1 MSDRG
6 NSDPV
11 KSPKFIDL
19 QDFQSVKK
27 KVELQLR
34 APEGKR
40 FWRSL
45 DELSDTGEFR
55 ELVNREFPA
64 AAGEWD
70 DNVSRRNFMKL
81 MGASLALAGLT
92 SACAPKPEEKIVPYV
107 QQPEHLVPGK
117 PFFFASSMPF
127 GGYGKGV
134 LVEQHEGRP
143 TKIEGNPD
151 HPSSLGASDVWGQAS
166 ILTMYDPDRSQ
177 VVTRFGNVSSWGTF
191 NLALADA
198 IAFEDWNGPKAKRRA
213 KPARIHVL
221 SETVTSPT
229 IAAQVAALTQAF
241 PELKWHKHDAI
252 GRDNTLAG
260 AKQAFG
266 EDVEPIY
273 DFTKAKVVVSLDSNF
288 FTEDPGSL
296 RYARDY
302 ISLRRVRATNR
313 AVELAGLKPG
323 EEHLKPANRLFAIE
337 SVPTPVGAVADH
349 KLRVAPQFV
358 HEFAAA
364 LHEAIAAGGG
374 SKIFA
379 ASSWKNKT
387 GKPHDGHMDYW
398 FDELVKELI
407 AHKGESIVIAGEYA
421 PVEVHL
427 LAHAINAALGNISAA
442 ADDGKPVS
450 LIPAVAA
457 NRGNSAESI
466 AELTQA
472 LKAGEVDLLLVLG
485 GNPVYAAPVELN
497 FGQVLRDLY
506 VVDEKSKKT
515 VGKCFIA
522 HLGLYE
528 DETARLVEW
537 HVPEAHFLEAWGD
550 IRAHDGT
557 ASVIQPLISPIY
569 PACRSA
575 IEMLAAVLES
585 GTTAN
590 GAATKPT
597 SAAAGSLSGYDTVRS
612 VWRDALK
619 QGDQFEAAWTKA
631 LHDGKIDGT
640 AYKAKAVTFKGDAA
654 KASQL
659 PPTAAGM
666 TIMFRPDP
674 HIWDG
679 AFTNNA
685 WLQELPKPLT
695 KLTWD
700 NALMISP
707 LAAKDLKL
715 TSSDTGNVFKEKYSQ
730 ANGKT
735 VDLTVNG
742 QTLKDV
748 PVWVVPGHPDGC
760 GTLHLGYGRPNAGR
774 IGSPVDGT
782 VGFNAYALRTGQT
795 RWLAPGADPKPNG
808 GSYPLAVTQ
817 NHQVINHEL
826 NHKRELILH
835 GNGIDKVADE
845 FLHHLHDREGTKL
858 EESHSHGLKIDGN
871 FEANNLATARRI
883 GLPIIPD
890 DPNTSLQS
898 VFPEQPDHE
907 GGHDP
912 MFPAWG
918 MVIDQTACIGCN
930 ACVIACQAENNI
942 PVVGKEQVMVERE
955 MHWLRIDTYHIG
967 GILDKSD
974 PHGGENDEVNIA
986 DPDGTY
992 FQPLPCMQCE
1002 KAPCEL
1008 VCPVGATIHSKEGLN
1023 DMAYNRCV
1031 GTRYCSNNCPYKV
1044 RRFNFLKYN
1053 DDATPVLKLLR
1064 NPEVTVRSRGVME
1077 KCTYCTQR
1085 ISRGRIE
1092 AKKAEVTAIEKG
1104 ASQQEARAK
1113 FDAVLNTIQTACQQ
1127 SCPTQAIIFGNMY
1140 DQTTHVAALKREP
1153 VGFHYGLLA
1162 ELNTRPRTTYLAR
1175 IENKYDAFVEHDDS
1189 HGGGA
1194 AHGPDQDK
1202 GGHKH

>member
-6 NSDPV
+6 NSDTI

-19 QDFQSVKK
+19 KDFQGVKS

-55 ELVNREFPA
+55 EMINREFPA

-117 PFFFASSMPF
+117 PLFFASAMPF
-127 GGYGKGV
+127 GGFGKGV

-151 HPSSLGASDVWGQAS
+151 HPSSKGAADVWGQAT

-177 VVTRFGNVSSWGTF
+177 VITKFGNVSSWGTF
-191 NLALADA
+191 NLALSDA
-198 IAFEDWNGPKAKRRA
+198 ITFQDWNGAKATRRS
-213 KPARIHVL
+213 KPARIRL
-221 SETVTSPT
+221 LTESITSPT
-229 IAAQVAALTQAF
+229 IAAQVAALQQGF
-241 PELKWHKHDAI
+241 PDLKWHTYDAV
-252 GRDNTLAG
+252 GRYNTLAG

-273 DFTKAKVVVSLDSNF
+273 DFTKAKVVVTLDSNF

-296 RYARDY
+296 VYARDY
-302 ISLRRVRATNR
+302 MSVRRVRAT
-313 AVELAGLKPG
+313 AAAAEKAKLAEPRLQPG
-323 EEHLKPANRLFAIE
+323 NRLFAIE
-337 SVPTPVGAVADH
+337 SVPTQVGAVADH
-349 KLRVAPQFV
+349 KLRVKPQYV

-364 LHEAIAAGGG
+364 LHEAIAAGKPE

-379 ASSWKNKT
+379 ASAWKKKT
-387 GKPHDGHMDYW
+387 EKKHGEHFHSW
-398 FDELVKELI
+398 FDELVEELL
-407 AHKGESIVIAGEYA
+407 ANKGKSIIVAGEYA
-421 PVEVHL
+421 PVEVHV
-427 LAHAINAALGNISAA
+427 LAHAINAALGNIASA
-442 ADDGKPVS
+442 ADDGKPVK
-450 LIPAVAA
+450 LIPVVEASPTTAD
-457 NRGNSAESI
+457 SI
-466 AELTQA
+466 KELTTA
-472 LKAGEVDLLLVLG
+472 LKAGEVDLLFILG
-485 GNPVYAAPVELN
+485 GNPAYNAPAELD
-497 FGQVLRDLY
+497 FAGVIKGLY
-506 VVDEKSKKT
+506 PADEKT
-515 VGKCFIA
+515 GKITGKAFVA

-537 HVPEAHFLEAWGD
+537 HLPETHFLEAWGD
-550 IRAHDGT
+550 VRAHDGT
-557 ASVIQPLISPIY
+557 ASVVQPLIAPIY

-575 IEMLAAVLES
+575 VEVLAAVLEQA
-585 GTTAN
+585 TPAN
-590 GAATKPT
+590 GAATKPN
-597 SAAAGSLSGYDTVRS
+597 SPAAGSLSAYDIVRS
-612 VWRDALK
+612 VWRKAID
-619 QGDQFEAAWTKA
+619 QGDKFEAAWTKA
-631 LHDGKIDGT
+631 LHDGYMGGT
-640 AYKAKAVTFKGDAA
+640 AYGPKAVTFKGDVA
-654 KASQL
+654 KASKL
-659 PPTAAGM
+659 AAPSAGM
-666 TIMFRPDP
+666 TLMFRPDP
-674 HIWDG
+674 HVWDG
-679 AFTNNA
+679 AFNNNA

-700 NALMISP
+700 NALIISP
-707 LAAKDLKL
+707 GAAKALGL
-715 TSSDTGNVFKEKYSQ
+715 TTTDTGNVFKEKFSE
-730 ANGKT
+730 AVGKT

-748 PVWVVPGHPDGC
+748 PVWVMPGHPDEC
-760 GTLHLGYGRPNAGR
+760 GTLHLGYGRSHAGR
-774 IGSPVDGT
+774 VGSPVDGK
-782 VGFNAYALRTGQT
+782 VGFNAYVLRTSDT

-808 GSYPLAVTQ
+808 GKYTLAPTQ

-826 NHKRELILH
+826 NHKRELILV
-835 GNGIDKVADE
+835 GNSIGDVAHHFEDE
-845 FLHHLHDREGTKL
+845 LNKREGTVEEGHKEEGHKHEFKL
-858 EESHSHGLKIDGN
+858 KDPLANIKLGN
-871 FEANNLATARRI
+871 RI

-890 DPNTSLQS
+890 DPSNSPQSL
-898 VFPEQPDHE
+898 FPEQPDHNATADRPA
-907 GGHDP
+907 GHDP
-912 MFPAWG
+912 MYPAWG

-930 ACVIACQAENNI
+930 ACVVACQSENNI
-942 PVVGKEQVMVERE
+942 PVVGKDMVLVERE

-967 GILDKSD
+967 GKLPGDE
-974 PHGGENDEVNIA
+974 HGDENEVNIV

-992 FQPLPCMQCE
+992 FQPLPCMHCE

-1092 AKKAEVTAIEKG
+1092 AKKVEVAAIEKG
-1104 ASQQEARAK
+1104 ASQPEARSK
-1113 FDAVLNTIQTACQQ
+1113 FDAVLRQIQTACQQ
-1127 SCPTQAIIFGNMY
+1127 SCPTQAITFGNMW
-1140 DQTTHVAALKREP
+1140 DSESEVTALKREP

-1175 IENKYDAFVEHDDS
+1175 IENRYADFVD
-1189 HGGGA
+1189 HGHAEPAGEKK
-1194 AHGPDQDK
+1194 DE
-1202 GGHKH
+1202 HKH